1 MLELTSHEVV
11 CPVCKRVFFPETA
24 VKREVLCGEE
34 LYPHTDKLARALD
47 CQIHYFCSDRCFK
60 RFQEENRHRKKS
72 SSLEL
77 FLEKIGKANFKHGSR
92 GFSCYTISAS

>member
-24 VKREVLCGEE
+24 VKGVLCGEE

-47 CQIHYFCSDRCFK
+47 CQIHYFCSKHVTSAFK
-60 RFQEENRHRKKS
+60 RKSPQKKIS
-72 SSLEL
+72 PEL
-77 FLEKIGKANFKHGSR
+77 FLEKIGKANFKHVSR
-92 GFSCYTISAS
+92 GFGCHDIQ